1 MTKKSD
7 RGFQIGVLVAL
18 SFVLLIECDTIPEH
32 VHISLTSHID
42 EIAVMWYTR
51 DPAESLVQYF
61 PRKNEDKKTTIKG
74 SSKLLN
80 FSDPKMPGYMHLVI
94 LKGLSGSTTYSYKVG
109 SEYDGWS
116 ALFQFKTQPKRSPPE
131 HKVRLLSY
139 GDMGVKYEKS
149 LQSVRTIAPLSR
161 ALDID
166 LVLHA
171 GDLAYA
177 FKNFTIWDIWFERV
191 QSIAAYVPYMVCP
204 GNRDEE
210 EIIEERFNF
219 PKAGLPST
227 RDPKRSNLYYS
238 FDYSWIHV
246 VAISIKDDYQ
256 PGSEQHDWLEQ
267 DLRKAHARIRDGTG
281 EIKWIVLFGHTP
293 LYSSSDGHKQGN
305 KELKAS
311 IEDMLYMYD
320 VSITIW
326 GDDHVYERSY
336 PMFKDLPDKTSMY
349 IDPTTKRQTFVS
361 PNKTIHL
368 LAGTGGIDLDGW
380 VAGDPPLWSAYREEV
395 NGFVDIE
402 ATQTTLRVRFLRLNG
417 SIADEFSIVKRQS
430 EASIHL
436 GWLLIPAVVAGVLYY
451 VRTSRSFLAP
461 RRTL

>member
-7 RGFQIGVLVAL
+7 RVLQISALVAVSL
-18 SFVLLIECDTIPEH
+18 FFMVECDTIPEH
-32 VHISLTSHID
+32 VHISLTSHPD

-51 DPAESLVQYF
+51 DPAESLVQYS
-61 PRKNEDKKTTIKG
+61 PRKNTEKKTTIKG
-74 SSKLLN
+74 SSTLLN
-80 FSDPKMPGYMHLVI
+80 YSDPKTPGYMHLVV
-94 LKGLSGSTTYSYKVG
+94 LKGLSGSTIYSYKVG
-109 SEYDGWS
+109 SDNDGWS
-116 ALFQFKTQPKRSPPE
+116 SLFQFRTQPRRSPPE

-139 GDMGVKYEKS
+139 GDMGVKYENS
-149 LQSVRTIAPLSR
+149 LRSVRTIAPLSR
-161 ALDID
+161 GLDID

-204 GNRDEE
+204 GNRDED
-210 EIIEERFNF
+210 EIIEERFAF
-219 PKAGLPST
+219 PKEGLPQT
-227 RDPKRSNLYYS
+227 RDPKKSNLYYS

-256 PGSEQHDWLEQ
+256 PGSEQYDWLEK

-281 EIKWIVLFGHTP
+281 DIKWIILFGHTP

-305 KELKAS
+305 KELKIS
-311 IEDMLYMYD
+311 IEDMLYKYD
-320 VSITIW
+320 VSIAIW

-336 PMFKDLPDKTSMY
+336 PIFKDVPDKSTMY
-349 IDPTTKRQTFVS
+349 VDAATKKQTFVA

-368 LAGTGGIDLDGW
+368 LAGTGGIDLDKW
-380 VAGDPPLWSAYREEV
+380 VPGDPPLWSAYREDV
-395 NGFVDIE
+395 NGYVDIE
-402 ATQTTLRVRFLRLNG
+402 ATQTSMRVRFLRLNG
-417 SIADEFSIVKRQS
+417 SIADEFSIVKRQVETS
-430 EASIHL
+430 LNL

-451 VRTSRSFLAP
+451 VRTSRSFST